1 MQLFVYQK
9 FTLTLN
15 CFCKT
20 CKKCG
25 GDQGTTNAI
34 RANGQWPSLISNADY
49 NLRHSLMKEENDE
62 YLEAGYEKDLVEI
75 ADALGDQLYIL
86 CGTILKHG
94 MQHIIEDVFN
104 EIQASNMSK
113 LNADGKPILRHDGK
127 ILKGENYFAP
137 NLEQFFKLKKDAPS
151 NI

>member
-1 MQLFVYQK
+1 MEKQLKAVEK
-9 FTLTLN
+9 FHTA
-15 CFCKT
+15 F
-20 CKKCG
+20 G
-25 GDQGTTNAI
+25 Q
-34 RANGQWPSLISNADY
+34 ANGQWPSLISNADY

-62 YLEAGYEKDLVEI
+62 YLEACYNKDLVEV

>member
-1 MQLFVYQK
+1 MLEQL
-9 FTLTLN
+9 
-15 CFCKT
+15 
-20 CKKCG
+20 KKVEEFHTAFG
-25 GDQGTTNAI
+25 Q
-34 RANGQWPSLISNADY
+34 ANGQWPSLISNADY

-62 YLEAGYEKDLVEI
+62 YLEACYEKDLVEI

-94 MQHIIEDVFN
+94 MQHIIEDIFN

-151 NI
+151 NIQKKDD

>member
-1 MQLFVYQK
+1 VEEFHTAFGQ
-9 FTLTLN
+9 T
-15 CFCKT
+15 
-20 CKKCG
+20 
-25 GDQGTTNAI
+25 
-34 RANGQWPSLISNADY
+34 NGQWPSLISNADY

-62 YLEAGYEKDLVEI
+62 YLEACYNKDLVEV

-94 MQHIIEDVFN
+94 MQHIIEDIFN

>member
-1 MQLFVYQK
+1 MEKQLKAVEEFHTAFGQ
-9 FTLTLN
+9 
-15 CFCKT
+15 
-20 CKKCG
+20 
-25 GDQGTTNAI
+25 
-34 RANGQWPSLISNADY
+34 ANGQWPSLISNADY

-62 YLEAGYEKDLVEI
+62 YLEACYEKDLVEI

-94 MQHIIEDVFN
+94 MQHIIEDIFN

-113 LNADGKPILRHDGK
+113 LNADGKPIIRHDGK